1 MTTHALGRAA
11 FASRARRVSA
21 RTHARWLAGG
31 LVLGF
36 AAPFLLADT
45 LGLDRDLYYGIYGA
59 LAVSFVY
66 AWSRATGRSLREAA
80 RRRIPLTL
88 GLTALVAP
96 VLVVV
101 VYRTED
107 ATPRPDGLELAAALA
122 WRGVVYGAVDGLL
135 LSAFPILAVL
145 AAFAGTR
152 MRDGLGGRIAVGA
165 LALAA
170 SLLMTTVYHLGYSDF
185 RSEKVRR
192 PVAGDVLWSTPT
204 LLTLNPLGATAAH
217 VTLHVAAVT
226 HSYETEL
233 FLPPHE

>member
-1 MTTHALGRAA
+1 VR
-11 FASRARRVSA
+11 
-21 RTHARWLAGG
+21 
-31 LVLGF
+31 
-36 AAPFLLADT
+36 
-45 LGLDRDLYYGIYGA
+45 DR
-59 LAVSFVY
+59 
-66 AWSRATGRSLREAA
+66 
-80 RRRIPLTL
+80 
-88 GLTALVAP
+88 
-96 VLVVV
+96 
-101 VYRTED
+101 
-107 ATPRPDGLELAAALA
+107 
-122 WRGVVYGAVDGLL
+122 
-135 LSAFPILAVL
+135 
-145 AAFAGTR
+145 
-152 MRDGLGGRIAVGA
+152 LGGRIAVGA

>member
-1 MTTHALGRAA
+1 VG
-11 FASRARRVSA
+11 
-21 RTHARWLAGG
+21 WLAAG

-45 LGLDRDLYYGIYGA
+45 LELDRDLYYGLYGA

-66 AWSRATGRSLREAA
+66 AWSRATGLSLREAA